1 MAVVCYLE
9 PLGLAQFLFIHNQWA
24 LLASFMLI
32 GFAWSSILAYPFT
45 FLTNALDGKNNGT
58 YLGLFNGAITVPQI
72 VASVASFGLFPLLGS
87 SMPHM
92 LLVSA
97 IALIIAALS
106 AVRLLR
112 GHV

>member
-1 MAVVCYLE
+1 
-9 PLGLAQFLFIHNQWA
+9 
-24 LLASFMLI
+24 MLI
-32 GFAWSSILAYPFT
+32 GFAWAAIMAYPFT
-45 FLTNALDGKNNGT
+45 FLTKALDGKNNGT
-58 YLGLFNGAITVPQI
+58 YLGLFNGAVTIPQI

-106 AVRLLR
+106 VGRLLR
-112 GHV
+112 SHV